1 MRIFGYIIS
10 AAVIIILI
18 IIVISNSTNPT
29 KADAI
34 SFAKKQVSQSMKD
47 PSSADF
53 KFVEFYPSSKN
64 QKEEIYGFVCG
75 SVNAKN
81 SFGAYTGFTRFTMSI
96 SVSNNGRRAAMSP
109 PLFED
114 LETPALSEGFE
125 IFWKENC
132 KTK

>member
-1 MRIFGYIIS
+1 MRVLGYIIS

-18 IIVISNSTNPT
+18 IILISNSTNPT
-29 KADAI
+29 KSDAV

-47 PSSADF
+47 PSSTEF

-81 SFGAYTGFTRFTMSI
+81 SFGAYTGFTRFTMNI
-96 SVSNNGRRAAMSP
+96 SVNNNGRSANMSP

-114 LETPALSEGFE
+114 LNNPVLNDGFE
-125 IFWKENC
+125 MLWKENC
-132 KTK
+132 RDK

>member
-1 MRIFGYIIS
+1 MRILGYIIS

-47 PSSADF
+47 PSSTEF

-81 SFGAYTGFTRFTMSI
+81 SFGAYTGFTRFTMNI
-96 SVSNNGRRAAMSP
+96 SVTNNGRSANMSP

-114 LETPALSEGFE
+114 LNNPVLNDGFE
-125 IFWKENC
+125 VLWKENC
-132 KTK
+132 RDK